1 MRSCDTHLDLFLLC
15 NSMTAEYLS
24 LCCAVTLYFLWS
36 EFHKSI
42 NGVPVRP
49 STSQRT
55 LNQHNTVRAALR
67 VAIQDH
73 CIPATLEIHTSPD

>member
-1 MRSCDTHLDLFLLC
+1 MAEIAPYTVVDCIMSERGAKAMRSCDTHLDLFLLC

-49 STSQRT
+49 STS
-55 LNQHNTVRAALR
+55 
-67 VAIQDH
+67 
-73 CIPATLEIHTSPD
+73 